1 MPDSLAERVIAIIAK
16 AKKIPPE
23 SISIDSTFEEL
34 RIDSLDGLNVFFEI
48 EEAFDLSIPDERAR
62 GLRSVREVVEALETL
77 VSPGA
82 ESANPDSTQRS

>member
-1 MPDSLAERVIAIIAK
+1 MAQTVAERVIAIIAK

-62 GLRSVREVVEALETL
+62 GMRTVREVVEALEAIA
-77 VSPGA
+77 SPDGQT
-82 ESANPDSTQRS
+82 ANPASTP